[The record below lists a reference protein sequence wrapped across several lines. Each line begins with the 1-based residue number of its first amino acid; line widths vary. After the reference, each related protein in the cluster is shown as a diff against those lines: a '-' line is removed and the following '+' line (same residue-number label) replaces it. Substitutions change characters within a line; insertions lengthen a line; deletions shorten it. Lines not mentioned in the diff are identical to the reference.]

1 MHKIVIVGLD
11 GCLGSAFL
19 GLNDML
25 SLARRAIESA
35 VAPAIAVGAK
45 VPEAAFGLVTAS
57 LTGGPLRT
65 NAGLSV
71 DVETSLEEISA
82 CDAIIVPSFGP
93 DASGKTPDMAPFAA
107 AAAWLRRHHARGA
120 LIGGCGSGVF
130 LLGEAGLLD
139 GRRCTT
145 SWWHHEE
152 LLQRYPRADAARGA
166 RLIEDRR
173 VVTGAGPLSW
183 IDVALHVVRALCGP
197 EAGRI
202 AADFT
207 LGEVAPTK
215 SGGRNTNFGAT
226 ATASSVDGFLA
237 EAERV
242 VRQADAA
249 LNAQDL
255 ASALSTSE
263 RTLHRK
269 LKQACGESPK
279 TFIDRIRV
287 ETARMLLETSGKPV
301 KELAA
306 SAGFIDEAS
315 FRRAF
320 RRFAGMAPSAYRV
333 WARARSEDKAQMF
346 SVRKETEIIP
356 EILTKILDTCVNGVT
371 LTDPDLED
379 APIVYAN
386 SRFQEITGY
395 SAGEIIGRN
404 CRFLQGDDREQEPLK
419 RLREAIAKRAPIE
432 VTLRNYRKNGALFQN
447 RLNITPLFD
456 ADGRL
461 LYFLGVQF
469 DVTEQMRAETEI
481 GDLRAKLLSI
491 S

>member
-1 MHKIVIVGLD
+1 MHKIVVVGLD

-19 GLNDML
+19 GLIDML
-25 SLARRAIESA
+25 SLAQRAIASA
-35 VAPAIAVGAK
+35 IAPALALGASD
-45 VPEAAFGLVTAS
+45 PEGEFSLVSAS
-57 LTGGPLRT
+57 PTGGPFRT
-65 NAGLSV
+65 NSGLNIE
-71 DVETSLEEISA
+71 VETSLEEITA
-82 CDAIIVPSFGP
+82 CDAIIVPCFAP
-93 DASGKTPDMAPFAA
+93 DASGKTPDMSPLAPV
-107 AAAWLRRHHARGA
+107 AAWLRRHHARGA

-152 LLQRYPRADAARGA
+152 LLNRYPRADAARGA

-173 VVTGAGPLSW
+173 VATGAGPLSW
-183 IDVALHVVRALCGP
+183 IDVALHVVRALCGS

-207 LGEVAPTK
+207 LGEPSPAK
-215 SGGRNTNFGAT
+215 SGGRATPFGAT
-226 ATASSVDGFLA
+226 SPTSGVDGFLA

-249 LNAQDL
+249 FNAQDL

-320 RRFAGMAPSAYRV
+320 RRFAGMAPSAYRI

-346 SVRKETEIIP
+346 SLRKETEIIP

-379 APIVYAN
+379 SPIVYAN

-395 SAGEIIGRN
+395 EAGEIIGRN
-404 CRFLQGDDREQEPLK
+404 CRFLQGKDREQEPIK
-419 RLREAIAKRAPIE
+419 RLREAIVKRVPIE

-469 DVTEQMRAETEI
+469 DVTEQMRAESEI